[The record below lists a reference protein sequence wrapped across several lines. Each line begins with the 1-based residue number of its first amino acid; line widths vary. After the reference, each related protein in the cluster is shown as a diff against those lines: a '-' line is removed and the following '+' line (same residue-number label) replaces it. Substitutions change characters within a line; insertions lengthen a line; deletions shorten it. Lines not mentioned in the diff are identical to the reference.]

1 MHSCVTAAAAVA
13 HYINEPWHAGVRTHR
28 GTLEYAR
35 TVARCSTHALWHA
48 VVRTHRGTLEYAR
61 TLGGSS
67 LLSTLEMDLRKG
79 LRARSAD
86 SDDARYLAPRCEAE
100 TNRTHKITKL

>member
-1 MHSCVTAAAAVA
+1 M
-13 HYINEPWHAGVRTHR
+13 
-28 GTLEYAR
+28 
-35 TVARCSTHALWHA
+35 
-48 VVRTHRGTLEYAR
+48 LEYAR

-100 TNRTHKITKL
+100 TNRTHKITKAVISHLLMTVTPY